1 MAKEVK
7 SMDSSSLTEKEYRK
21 MKRFLTLISFVKVFI
36 IVGLLA
42 FTLTPTALSVKDPL
56 PPPGIFLRTPHNAHI
71 SNLGDAWFLS
81 GGVEGWFWCKI
92 EPSPGVYDFSDID
105 TYIND
110 WKLLDKK
117 AVIMISAAS
126 NASPGSCVV
135 DSDPDF
141 EVLTVSPQWLFASPY
156 NVGYIDMAQ
165 RGETQDSPYRIWW
178 PIYWNPVFVERFNI
192 MVTALLN
199 HLQQNGLLE
208 NVAWFVI
215 MPGRDGTTGIAPNR
229 EYDVYVSRFASD
241 TSIPTKD
248 LDNDSDVDK
257 DDLDLFW
264 TSHLEARVDDVSNI
278 LGSKGKKGMLVLGRY
293 EVPSRKD
300 YTALFSVVADR
311 AASKGW
317 LLGAK
322 AAEM

>member
-7 SMDSSSLTEKEYRK
+7 SMDSSSLTEKEDRK